1 MLRFWV
7 TFWSILFI
15 WLFNISSVRAEAL
28 TERLHQFPDW
38 HNKPSLSVAKGDLIY
53 PDWMNGI
60 WQVTST
66 LLQQVA
72 PLAPEIVTPGFDSNR
87 RYLNRPM
94 QFQVRFAPE
103 STSDRQKSSILSF
116 NNRQVS
122 VVADRA
128 FNGKEIA
135 LAYLGN
141 DAPVSVKVDPN
152 NPNRQV
158 TFLSEE
164 KQLISTVTARGS
176 ETLGSDKFVAT
187 EMTQQVFQSQ
197 SQIYLNEVETT
208 TAYQYLRSGK
218 IVAQQITAIY
228 LSPQDPDYFQA
239 GDRPVA
245 LYRYELKLNRF

>member
-1 MLRFWV
+1 MRRFWV
-7 TFWSILFI
+7 TFWLVLFI
-15 WLFNISSVRAEAL
+15 WLSNTSSVRAEAL
-28 TERLHQFPDW
+28 TVRLQQFPDW
-38 HNKPSLSVAKGDLIY
+38 HNKLSLPVAKGDLIY

-66 LLQQVA
+66 LLEQVA
-72 PLAPEIVTPGFDSNR
+72 PLAPQIVTPGFDSNR
-87 RYLNRPM
+87 RYLNRSM
-94 QFQVRFAPE
+94 EFQVRFAPE
-103 STSDRQKSSILSF
+103 STGDRTKSSILSF

-141 DAPVSVKVDPN
+141 DVPISVKVDPN

-158 TFLSEE
+158 TFLPEE
-164 KQLISTVTARGS
+164 KQLISTVTARTS
-176 ETLGSDKFVAT
+176 ETPASDKFVAT
-187 EMTQQVFQSQ
+187 EMTQQVFQGQ

-208 TAYQYLRSGK
+208 TAYQYLGAGK
-218 IVAQQITAIY
+218 IAAEQITAIY

-245 LYRYELKLNRF
+245 LYRYELKLSRF